1 MEGSW
6 GTGPYFDEVD
16 PRVGY
21 LGQVGAELVLK
32 PVASV
37 SLGFAA
43 DWEVFTEERESL
55 YDGWVGRARLDLF
68 ATRSLWARVIG
79 DWSTFDDFRG
89 GEALVAWERAPGRAV
104 YVGGGVADEAVE
116 LHWQLMAKATWV
128 IAI

>member
-1 MEGSW
+1 VEGSW

-55 YDGWVGRARLDLF
+55 YDGWWGEPASTCSPPAACGR
-68 ATRSLWARVIG
+68 G
-79 DWSTFDDFRG
+79 
-89 GEALVAWERAPGRAV
+89 
-104 YVGGGVADEAVE
+104 
-116 LHWQLMAKATWV
+116 
-128 IAI
+128 